1 MPSIL
6 IRLLV
11 FLPSSGPSRNESIN
25 IFVPLFLIFLQC
37 FIHKFKYLYF
47 ILLFLFPVK
56 MKSEFC
62 RPYFTSPHKTLS
74 AKSSH
79 HRSTYAELKIL
90 EDYTMQ
96 KAHKIGYVC
105 GS

>member
-1 MPSIL
+1 MPSTL
-6 IRLLV
+6 VCLLV
-11 FLPSSGPSRNESIN
+11 FLPLIGPSRNKSIN
-25 IFVPLFLIFLQC
+25 IFLPLFLIFLEC
-37 FIHKFKYLYF
+37 FIRKFKYLYF
-47 ILLFLFPVK
+47 ILLLLFPVK

-74 AKSSH
+74 TKSSR

-96 KAHKIGYVC
+96 KAHKIGYVR